1 MPLFDTIQHCITKL
15 CYTFKIEGVIRLFGE
30 RLRELRTDRNIR
42 QEEIAQHLGIT
53 RQAYGKY
60 ESDERQ
66 PSYNIL
72 VKIADYFN
80 VSLDYLLGRTNI
92 KTPYYIIREIR
103 NGDES
108 EYFDYTMS
116 ILRRNVKN
124 LKFIYSL
131 LRLMVDNNKL
141 L

>member
-1 MPLFDTIQHCITKL
+1 M
-15 CYTFKIEGVIRLFGE
+15 LFGE
-30 RLRELRTDRNIR
+30 RLRELRIDRDIK
-42 QEEIAQHLGIT
+42 QDEIAQHLGIT

-66 PSYNIL
+66 PSYNTLI
-72 VKIADYFN
+72 KIADYYN
-80 VSLDYLLGRTNI
+80 ISLDYLLGRTNI
-92 KTPYYIIREIR
+92 KTPYYVIREIR
-103 NGDES
+103 NDDEA

-124 LKFIYSL
+124 LKFIYSI
-131 LRLMVDNNKL
+131 LRLMVDNSKL

>member
-1 MPLFDTIQHCITKL
+1 M
-15 CYTFKIEGVIRLFGE
+15 IRLFGE